1 MLLRADPG
9 LIVWTAITFLILL
22 WALKKL
28 AWKPILGALESREE
42 RIRSALDEAEKNRQE
57 AEKKLAEYEKMIE
70 QARRESQEIVNKGR
84 KTAEMLKEEVVQKAN
99 EEAAR
104 MLEKAKREIS
114 LERERAVDEIRKLA
128 VDLSVSAASKLIAK
142 NLTDADHKKIA
153 EKYIQEMKLS

>member
-1 MLLRADPG
+1 MLLQVNPG
-9 LIVWTAITFLILL
+9 LIVWTTITFLFLL
-22 WALKKL
+22 WVLKKL
-28 AWKPILGALESREE
+28 AWKPILSALESREE
-42 RIRSALDEAEKNRQE
+42 RIRSALDDAEKNRQE

-70 QARRESQEIVNKGR
+70 DAKRESQEIVNKGR

-114 LERERAVDEIRKLA
+114 LEREKAVDEIRKLA
-128 VDLSVSAASKLIAK
+128 VDLSVDAASKLIGK
-142 NLTDADHKKIA
+142 NLTDEDHKKIA

>member
-1 MLLRADPG
+1 MLLQINPG
-9 LIVWTAITFLILL
+9 LIIWTTITFLVLM

-28 AWKPILGALESREE
+28 AWKPILSALESREE

-70 QARRESQEIVNKGR
+70 DAKRQSQEIVNKGR

-104 MLEKAKREIS
+104 LLEKAKREIS
-114 LERERAVDEIRKLA
+114 LEREKAIEDIRKLA
-128 VDLSVSAASKLIAK
+128 VDLSVHAASKLIAK
-142 NLTDADHKKIA
+142 NLTGEDHKKIA